1 MNGWDL
7 FTWINVVVLGL
18 GSLVVFAF
26 FLRDIRGV
34 LRGMQGGGASPPSD
48 EDE

>member
-7 FTWINVVVLGL
+7 FTWINVVILAV
-18 GSLVVFAF
+18 SAIVIFAY
-26 FLRDIRGV
+26 FLRDARNV
-34 LRGMQGGGASPPSD
+34 LKRD